1 MTITD
6 PSLPDTLTLAHCAA
20 CGSYTF
26 PSNVYA
32 CRCCGAPREKL
43 QSRPCPQ
50 EPRLRSAV
58 TLHAQLHPDLPAP
71 CVIGEVELAP
81 GVVEEAVL
89 DLTDESAAVLGM
101 PLKPIAIRQDDGA
114 VRWRFASLAQKECQ

>member
-1 MTITD
+1 MR
-6 PSLPDTLTLAHCAA
+6 
-20 CGSYTF
+20 
-26 PSNVYA
+26 N
-32 CRCCGAPREKL
+32 
-43 QSRPCPQ
+43 
-50 EPRLRSAV
+50 AV

>member
-1 MTITD
+1 
-6 PSLPDTLTLAHCAA
+6 
-20 CGSYTF
+20 
-26 PSNVYA
+26 
-32 CRCCGAPREKL
+32 
-43 QSRPCPQ
+43 
-50 EPRLRSAV
+50 
-58 TLHAQLHPDLPAP
+58 
-71 CVIGEVELAP
+71 VIGEVELAP